1 MRIYKHGETSVK
13 RSGWVTGTI
22 VMQLLWALALI
33 GISVYLIVLAHIS
46 ASRNG
51 PGAAEAA
58 SGLKIAALTL
68 FLPALLA
75 TISWYGLW
83 KRKPWGWWLA
93 VVANL
98 AVMSILVYSMIDDGW
113 SYFDWDLAGLTLAS
127 AVIPILLLL
136 PVVRKFYRRVAAT
149 EPNP

>member
-1 MRIYKHGETSVK
+1 
-13 RSGWVTGTI
+13 
-22 VMQLLWALALI
+22 MQLLWALALI
-33 GISVYLIVLAHIS
+33 GISVYLIGLAHIS
-46 ASRNG
+46 AIRNG

-83 KRKPWGWWLA
+83 KQKPWGWWLA

-113 SYFDWDLAGLTLAS
+113 SYFDWDLAGLALAS

-149 EPNP
+149 EPNS

>member
-1 MRIYKHGETSVK
+1 MRIYQQGETRVK

-33 GISVYLIVLAHIS
+33 AIFVYLMVLAHIS
-46 ASRNG
+46 ARNE
-51 PGAAEAA
+51 PSAAEAT
-58 SGLKIAALTL
+58 SGLRIAALIL
-68 FLPALLA
+68 FLPALMA
-75 TISWYGLW
+75 IISWYGLW
-83 KRKPWGWWLA
+83 KQKLWGWWLA
-93 VVANL
+93 VLANL

-127 AVIPILLLL
+127 TIIPILLLL

-149 EPNP
+149 EANS